1 MATNAGMT
9 DRGKQWP
16 WERLERGNVGSHTA
30 LIALLDPQ
38 PGERF
43 LDVGTGSGGLAL
55 LGARTGA
62 TVTGID
68 VAADGIARASE
79 RGRAEDLDVTF
90 EVADAQSLPY
100 SDRSFDVVASAY
112 GVIFAPDHR
121 QAARELARVGA
132 PGGRLGLLL
141 MPSESRTAGVF
152 TLLRAFGG
160 EHGDHPAAFA
170 DRVGE
175 LLGEWFE
182 LDVRVQETPEETSS
196 GAEYNWEEAV
206 EDFAPLRHVVASL
219 TEDRVAELRA
229 QLEAHFASWEG
240 RAASYVLALG
250 RRR

>member
-1 MATNAGMT
+1 MT
-9 DRGKQWP
+9 ERGQQWP

-30 LIALLDPQ
+30 LIELLDPQ

-62 TVTGID
+62 TVTGLD

-79 RGRAEDLDVTF
+79 RARTEGLDVTF
-90 EVADAQSLPY
+90 EVGDAQSLSY
-100 SDRSFDVVASAY
+100 LDGSFDVVASAY
-112 GVIFAPDHR
+112 GVNFALDHR
-121 QAARELARVGA
+121 RAARELARVNA

-160 EHGDHPAAFA
+160 EDGDHPAAFA
-170 DRVGE
+170 DRVVE

-182 LDVRVQETPEETSS
+182 LDVRLREIPEEASS
-196 GAEYNWEEAV
+196 GAEYNWDDAV
-206 EDFAPLRHVVASL
+206 EGFAPLHDLVATL
-219 TEDRVAELRA
+219 TADRVAELRA
-229 QLEAHFASWEG
+229 QLEALFATWKG
-240 RAASYVLALG
+240 RPATYVLALG